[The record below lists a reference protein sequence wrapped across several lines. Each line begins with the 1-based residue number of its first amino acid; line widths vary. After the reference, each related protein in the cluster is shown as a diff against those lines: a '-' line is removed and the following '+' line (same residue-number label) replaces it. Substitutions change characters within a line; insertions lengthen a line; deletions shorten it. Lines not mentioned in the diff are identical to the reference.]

1 MTKPFPTELIMTHAL
16 RLFLGAFVL
25 VFIASCAT
33 TEKATKRF
41 SGAHAAYVVD
51 AAKPET
57 GTLALSLELIDVK
70 LGDEALFCI
79 PAWAPGAYQF
89 VEYGKFI
96 KAVYPI
102 AENGDTLP
110 YAQLSSC
117 VWQIQKAKSL
127 KKVSYIVGETTDL
140 KGGVLWVET
149 TEINSKRIYFNG
161 TNAFGYIDGFKHLP
175 CEVRYKLPSGWK
187 VASAIEVAP
196 NSTEAVAKDYDEL
209 VDAPVLMGKFERA
222 ESMILGKPHSFV
234 IDSDEP
240 FRADSL
246 IKVTDEI
253 VKAHYRLF
261 GELPY
266 AKHLF
271 LFRLVR
277 PKFLSSYGAL
287 EHRNSSAYFMP
298 AGDWRNVRN
307 DQLTN
312 TISHEFFHL
321 WNPKRIHG
329 TLLGSKENGGFD
341 YQNRLYTPNIWFVE
355 GMTDYYAD
363 MLLVRNRVIPAQ
375 AFLDGL
381 LQRLSY
387 MKMFPT
393 ENIESLE
400 ALSLRL
406 ANTESSEE
414 MIPFYIKGTLVAM
427 MLDIELRTLSND
439 KFSADSLLIKMNE
452 QFGKP
457 QKAYPEDSLIYVI
470 QSLSGVDVMP
480 FYTKYV
486 IGVDSLDLSAY
497 FEKVGL
503 ELTMREEETA
513 FAGYLALPDTAD
525 NLIVGFVAPNSEAA
539 KMGVQTGDEIIE
551 IDGIKKEAKETFVQ
565 RVLFY
570 EGQKIGDS
578 TTVVVARG
586 GEPMTLRGKV
596 GKRNI
601 KKQSIEPSRT
611 ASELMR
617 RRRLEMFGF

>member
-1 MTKPFPTELIMTHAL
+1 MIHLLRIAL
-16 RLFLGAFVL
+16 CVFSLA
-25 VFIASCAT
+25 FIASCAT
-33 TEKATKRF
+33 TEKASKRF
-41 SGAHAAYVVD
+41 SGAHVTYLVD
-51 AAKPET
+51 ASRPET
-57 GTLALSLELIDVK
+57 GTLSVTMHLNGMQLS
-70 LGDEALFCI
+70 DEVLFCI

-89 VEYGKFI
+89 IEYGRFI
-96 KAVYPI
+96 KAIYPI
-102 AENGDTLP
+102 AQNGDTLS

-117 VWQIQKAKSL
+117 IWQIQNAKSL
-127 KKVSYIVGETTDL
+127 QKVSYVVGETTDL
-140 KGGVLWVET
+140 KSGVLWVET
-149 TEINSKRIYFNG
+149 TEINFNRVYFNG
-161 TNAFGYIDGFKHLP
+161 TNVFGYINGFKHLP
-175 CEVRYKLPSGWK
+175 CEVTYKLPSGWK
-187 VASAIEVAP
+187 VASAIEIAP
-196 NSTEAVAKDYDEL
+196 NSTEAVANDYDEL

-222 ESMILGKPHSFV
+222 EALILGKPHSFV

-240 FRADSL
+240 FRPDSL
-246 IKVTDEI
+246 IKVTNEI
-253 VKAHYRLF
+253 INAHYRLF

-266 AKHLF
+266 AKHMF

-298 AGDWRNVRN
+298 VGDWRNVRN

-321 WNPKRIHG
+321 WNPKRIYS

-363 MLLVRNRVIPAQ
+363 MLLVRNRIIPPQ

-414 MIPFYIKGTLVAM
+414 MIPFYVKGTLVAM

-439 KFSADSLLIKMNE
+439 TFSADSLLIKMNNA
-452 QFGKP
+452 FGKV
-457 QKAYPEDSLIYVI
+457 QKPYAEDSLIYVI

-503 ELTMREEETA
+503 ELTLREEETA

-525 NLIVGFVAPNSEAA
+525 NLVVGFVAPNSEAA
-539 KMGVQTGDEIIE
+539 KMGVQAGDEIIE
-551 IDGIKKEAKETFVQ
+551 IDGIKKEMKEQFIQ

-586 GEPMTLRGKV
+586 GESIMLRGKV
-596 GKRNI
+596 GKRII
-601 KKQSIEPSRT
+601 KKQSIEPSPT
-611 ASELMR
+611 ASESAQ

>member
-1 MTKPFPTELIMTHAL
+1 MTHFFRIACFAL
-16 RLFLGAFVL
+16 LLFS
-25 VFIASCAT
+25 ISSCAT
-33 TEKATKRF
+33 TERATKRF
-41 SGAHAAYVVD
+41 SGPFVSYIVD
-51 AAKPET
+51 ASKPET
-57 GTLALSLELIDVK
+57 GTIGVTIELHGAQ

-89 VEYGKFI
+89 IEYGKFI
-96 KAVYPI
+96 KAIYPI

-110 YAQLSSC
+110 YAQFSSC
-117 VWQIQKAKSL
+117 VWQIQKAKRL
-127 KKVSYIVGETTDL
+127 KKVSYLVGETTDL

-149 TEINSKRIYFNG
+149 TEINPKRIYFNG
-161 TNAFGYIDGFKHLP
+161 TNVFGYIDGFKHLP
-175 CEVRYKLPSGWK
+175 CEVKYNLPTGWK
-187 VASAIEVAP
+187 VASAIEVQP

-222 ESMILGKPHSFV
+222 EAIILGKPHSFV

-240 FRADSL
+240 YRPDSL

-266 AKHLF
+266 NKYVF

-277 PKFLSSYGAL
+277 PKFLSSFGAL

-298 AGDWRNVRN
+298 VGDWRNVRA

-321 WNPKRIHG
+321 WNPKRIHS

-363 MLLVRNRVIPAQ
+363 MLLVRNHIIPAR

-393 ENIESLE
+393 ENAESLE

-452 QFGKP
+452 AFGKT

-470 QSLSGVDVMP
+470 QNFSGVDMMP

-486 IGVDSLDLSAY
+486 IGIDLLDIEKY

-503 ELTMREEETA
+503 ELTSRDEETA

-525 NLIVGFVAPNSEAA
+525 NLIVGFVMPNSEAA
-539 KMGVQTGDEIIE
+539 KMGVQSGDEIIE
-551 IDGIKKEAKETFVQ
+551 IDGITKNDKERFIQ

-570 EGQKIGDS
+570 EGQKSGDS
-578 TTVVVARG
+578 TTIVVSRG
-586 GEPMTLRGKV
+586 GEPITLRGKV
-596 GKRNI
+596 GTRNI
-601 KKQSIEPSRT
+601 KKKSIEPSKLADET
-611 ASELMR
+611 VR

>member
-1 MTKPFPTELIMTHAL
+1 MTSFLRITLCLFAL
-16 RLFLGAFVL
+16 A
-25 VFIASCAT
+25 FIASCAT

-41 SGAHAAYVVD
+41 SGPHATYFVD
-51 AAKPET
+51 ASQPET
-57 GTLALSLELIDVK
+57 GTLGVTIQLSGVQ
-70 LGDEALFCI
+70 LGNEALFCI

-89 VEYGKFI
+89 IEYGKFI

-102 AENGDTLP
+102 SESGDTLP

-117 VWQIQKAKSL
+117 VWQIQNAKSL
-127 KKVSYIVGETTDL
+127 QKVSYVVGETTDL

-161 TNAFGYIDGFKHLP
+161 TNVFGYINGFKHLP
-175 CEVRYKLPSGWK
+175 CEVTYKLPTDWK
-187 VASAIEVAP
+187 VASAIEVSA
-196 NSTEAVAKDYDEL
+196 NSTEAVANDYDEL
-209 VDAPVLMGKFERA
+209 VDAPVLMGKFERS
-222 ESMILGKPHSFV
+222 ESIILGKPHSFV
-234 IDSDEP
+234 VDSDEP

-246 IKVTDEI
+246 MKVTDEI
-253 VKAHYRLF
+253 IKSHHRLF

-266 AKHLF
+266 TKYLF

-298 AGDWRNVRN
+298 AGDWRNVRS

-312 TISHEFFHL
+312 VISHEFFHL

-329 TLLGSKENGGFD
+329 TLLGSKENDGFD

-355 GMTDYYAD
+355 GITDYYAD
-363 MLLVRNRVIPAQ
+363 MLLSRNHVIPAQ

-393 ENIESLE
+393 ETVESLE

-439 KFSADSLLIKMNE
+439 AFSADSLLIKMNNA
-452 QFGKP
+452 FGKT
-457 QKAYPEDSLIYVI
+457 QKAYSEDSLIYVI

-486 IGVDSLDLSAY
+486 IGVDSIDLSAY
-497 FEKVGL
+497 FEKIGL
-503 ELTMREEETA
+503 ELTLREEETA

-525 NLIVGFVAPNSEAA
+525 NFVVGFVAPNSEAA
-539 KMGVQTGDEIIE
+539 KMGVQSGDEIIE
-551 IDGIKKEAKETFVQ
+551 IDGIKKEMKESFVQ

-586 GEPMTLRGKV
+586 GAPITLRGKV
-596 GKRNI
+596 GKRII
-601 KKQSIEPSRT
+601 KKQSIEPSAL
-611 ASELMR
+611 ASESAR

>member
-1 MTKPFPTELIMTHAL
+1 MTYLL
-16 RLFLGAFVL
+16 RLFSYALAFVL
-25 VFIASCAT
+25 IASCAT
-33 TEKATKRF
+33 SEKVSKRF
-41 SGAHAAYVVD
+41 SGAHTTYLVD
-51 AAKPET
+51 ATKPEA
-57 GTLALSLELIDVK
+57 GTITITLELFDTK

-89 VEYGKFI
+89 VEYGKYI
-96 KAVYPI
+96 TAIYPI

-110 YAQLSSC
+110 YVQLSSC
-117 VWQIQKAKSL
+117 VWQIQKAKLL
-127 KKVSYIVGETTDL
+127 KKVSYVVGESSDL
-140 KGGVLWVET
+140 KSSALWVET
-149 TEINSKRIYFNG
+149 TEINAKRIYFNG
-161 TNAFGYIDGFKHLP
+161 TNVFGYIDGYKHLP
-175 CEVRYKLPSGWK
+175 CEVRYKLPPGWK
-187 VASAIEVAP
+187 VASAIEIAP
-196 NSTEAVAKDYDEL
+196 NSTEAVANDYDEL
-209 VDAPVLMGKFERA
+209 VDAPVLMGKFERT
-222 ESMILGKPHSFV
+222 ESIILGKQHSFV

-240 FRADSL
+240 FRPDSL

-266 AKHLF
+266 AKYLF

-298 AGDWRNVRN
+298 VGDWRRVRF

-321 WNPKRIHG
+321 WNPKRIHS
-329 TLLGSKENGGFD
+329 TLLGSEENGGFD

-355 GMTDYYAD
+355 GITDYYAD
-363 MLLVRNRVIPAQ
+363 MLLVRNHIISPQ

-381 LQRLSY
+381 WQRISY
-387 MKMFPT
+387 MKMFQT
-393 ENIESLE
+393 ENRESLE

-406 ANTESSEE
+406 ANAESTEE

-439 KFSADSLLIKMNE
+439 TFSADSLLIKMNE

-457 QKAYPEDSLIYVI
+457 KRAYPEDSLIYVI
-470 QSLSGVDVMP
+470 QNLSGVDVMP

-486 IGVDSLDLSAY
+486 IGTDSLDLAAY

-503 ELTMREEETA
+503 ELTMRNEETA
-513 FAGYLALPDTAD
+513 FIGYLALPDSAD
-525 NLIVGFVAPNSEAA
+525 NFIVGFVMPNSEAA
-539 KMGVQTGDEIIE
+539 KMGVQSGDEIIE
-551 IDGIKKEAKETFVQ
+551 IDGIKKDRKEQFVQ
-565 RVLFY
+565 RILFY

-578 TTVVVARG
+578 TTVVVSRG
-586 GEPMTLRGKV
+586 GEPITLRGKI

-601 KKQSIEPSRT
+601 KKQSVEPAKT
-611 ASELMR
+611 PSESAR

>member
-1 MTKPFPTELIMTHAL
+1 MLYLYRVLLCALMLIA
-16 RLFLGAFVL
+16 
-25 VFIASCAT
+25 IASCAT
-33 TEKATKRF
+33 TEKVSKRF
-41 SGAHAAYVVD
+41 SGAFVSYTVNAT
-51 AAKPET
+51 KPET
-57 GTLALSLELIDVK
+57 GTLAVTMTLNDVQ
-70 LGDEALFCI
+70 LGDEAFFCI

-89 VEYGKFI
+89 IEYGKFI
-96 KAVYPI
+96 KEIYPI
-102 AENGDTLP
+102 AKNGDTLP
-110 YAQLSSC
+110 YIQMSSG

-127 KKVSYIVGETTDL
+127 KKVSYLVGETTDL
-140 KGGVLWVET
+140 KGSVLWVET
-149 TEINSKRIYFNG
+149 TEINPSRVYFNG
-161 TNAFGYIDGFKHLP
+161 TNVFGYINGFKHLP
-175 CEVRYKLPSGWK
+175 CEVNYKLPSGWK

-196 NSTEAVAKDYDEL
+196 NSNEAVASDYDEL
-209 VDAPVLMGKFERA
+209 VDAPVLMGKFERV
-222 ESMILGKPHSFV
+222 ESIILGKPHSFV

-266 AKHLF
+266 KKYVF

-298 AGDWRNVRN
+298 VGDWRKVRY

-329 TLLGSKENGGFD
+329 TLLGSKENDGFD
-341 YQNRLYTPNIWFVE
+341 YQHRLYTPNIWFVE

-363 MLLVRNRVIPAQ
+363 MLLVRNHIISPQ

-387 MKMFPT
+387 VKMFPT
-393 ENIESLE
+393 ENVESLE
-400 ALSLRL
+400 SLSLRL

-427 MLDIELRTLSND
+427 MLDIELRTLSD
-439 KFSADSLLIKMNE
+439 DRFSADSLLIKMNE
-452 QFGKP
+452 AFGKTG
-457 QKAYPEDSLIYVI
+457 KAYPEDSLIYVI
-470 QSLSGVDVMP
+470 QTLSGVDVMP
-480 FYTKYV
+480 FYAKYV
-486 IGVDSLDLSAY
+486 IGTDSLDIQRY

-503 ELTMREEETA
+503 ELTSRDEETV
-513 FAGYLALPDTAD
+513 FIGYLALPDTAD
-525 NLIVGFVAPNSEAA
+525 NFIVGFVMPNSEAA
-539 KMGVQTGDEIIE
+539 KMGVQSGDEILSV
-551 IDGIKKEAKETFVQ
+551 DGIGKDKKEQFVQ
-565 RVLFY
+565 RVMFY
-570 EGQKIGDS
+570 EGQKVGDS
-578 TTVVVARG
+578 TTVVVSRG
-586 GEPMTLRGKV
+586 GEPITLRGKV
-596 GKRNI
+596 GKRSI
-601 KKQSIEPSRT
+601 KKQAIEPSTT
-611 ASELMR
+611 ANESAR

>member
-1 MTKPFPTELIMTHAL
+1 MTYSL
-16 RLFLGAFVL
+16 RLLLSTLALVL
-25 VFIASCAT
+25 IASCAT
-33 TEKATKRF
+33 TDKATKRF
-41 SGAHAAYVVD
+41 SGPHSTYLVD
-51 AAKPET
+51 ATKPES
-57 GTLALSLELIDVK
+57 GTIAVTLELSGVE
-70 LGDEALFCI
+70 LSNEALFCI

-89 VEYGKFI
+89 IEYGKYI

-110 YAQLSSC
+110 TAQFNSC

-127 KKVSYIVGETTDL
+127 KKVSYIVGETSDI
-140 KGGVLWVET
+140 KSDALWVET
-149 TEINSKRIYFNG
+149 TEINTTRIYFNG
-161 TNAFGYIDGFKHLP
+161 TNVFGYIDGFKYLP
-175 CEVRYKLPSGWK
+175 CEVRYKLLSGWK

-196 NSTEAVAKDYDEL
+196 NSTEAVANDYDEL
-209 VDAPVLMGKFERA
+209 VDAPMLMGKFERV
-222 ESMILGKPHSFV
+222 ESLILGKPHSFV

-240 FRADSL
+240 FRPDSL

-253 VKAHYRLF
+253 VKAHHRLF

-266 AKHLF
+266 AKYVF
-271 LFRLVR
+271 IFRLAR

-298 AGDWRNVRN
+298 VGDWRKVRQ

-312 TISHEFFHL
+312 VISHEFFHL
-321 WNPKRIHG
+321 WNPKRIHS

-363 MLLVRNRVIPAQ
+363 MLLVRNQIISAQ

-387 MKMFPT
+387 MNMFT
-393 ENIESLE
+393 MENVESLE

-439 KFSADSLLIKMNE
+439 TFSADSLLIQMNNV
-452 QFGKP
+452 FGKV
-457 QKAYPEDSLIYVI
+457 QKPYPEDSLIYVI
-470 QSLSGVDVMP
+470 QRLSGVDLMP

-486 IGVDSLDLSAY
+486 IGIDSLDLSAY

-503 ELTMREEETA
+503 ELTWREEETV
-513 FAGYLALPDTAD
+513 FPGYLALPDTAD
-525 NLIVGFVAPNSEAA
+525 NFIVGFVAPNSEAA
-539 KMGVQTGDEIIE
+539 KMGVQSGDEIIE
-551 IDGIKKEAKETFVQ
+551 IDGIKKEMKERFVQ

-570 EGQKIGDS
+570 EGQNIGDS

-586 GEPMTLRGKV
+586 GEPITLRGKV

-601 KKQSIEPSRT
+601 KKRSLEPSTT
-611 ASELMR
+611 ASKSAR
-617 RRRLEMFGF
+617 RRRLEMFNF

>member
-1 MTKPFPTELIMTHAL
+1 MLIA
-16 RLFLGAFVL
+16 V
-25 VFIASCAT
+25 ASCAT
-33 TEKATKRF
+33 TEKVSKRF
-41 SGAHAAYVVD
+41 SGAFVSYTVD
-51 AAKPET
+51 ATKPET
-57 GTLALSLELIDVK
+57 GTLAITMTLNNMQ
-70 LGDEALFCI
+70 LGDEVLFCV

-89 VEYGKFI
+89 IEYGKFI
-96 KAVYPI
+96 KAIYPI
-102 AENGDTLP
+102 SERGDTLP

-117 VWQIQKAKSL
+117 VWQVQKAKSL
-127 KKVSYIVGETTDL
+127 KKVSYLVGETTDL

-149 TEINSKRIYFNG
+149 TEINPNRIYFNG
-161 TNAFGYIDGFKHLP
+161 TNVFGYINGFKQVS
-175 CEVRYKLPSGWK
+175 CEVAYKLPKDWK

-196 NSTEAVAKDYDEL
+196 NTTEAVASDYDEL

-222 ESMILGKPHSFV
+222 ESLILGKPHSFV

-266 AKHLF
+266 NKYVF

-298 AGDWRNVRN
+298 IGDWRKVRY

-329 TLLGSKENGGFD
+329 TLLGGKENGGFD

-355 GMTDYYAD
+355 GTTDYYAD
-363 MLLVRNRVIPAQ
+363 MLLVRNRTISPQ

-393 ENIESLE
+393 ENVESLE
-400 ALSLRL
+400 SLSLRL

-439 KFSADSLLIKMNE
+439 RFSADSLLIKMNNA
-452 QFGKP
+452 FGKI
-457 QKAYPEDSLIYVI
+457 QKAYPDDSLIHVI
-470 QSLSGVDVMP
+470 QSLSGVDMMP
-480 FYTKYV
+480 FYAKYV
-486 IGVDSLDLSAY
+486 IGTDSLDINAY
-497 FEKVGL
+497 FEEVGL
-503 ELTMREEETA
+503 ELTSREEETI
-513 FAGYLALPDTAD
+513 FVGYLALPDTAD
-525 NLIVGFVAPNSEAA
+525 NFIVGFVMPNSEAA
-539 KMGVQTGDEIIE
+539 KMGVQSGDQIIAV
-551 IDGIKKEAKETFVQ
+551 DGISKDQKEQFVQ
-565 RVLFY
+565 RVMFY

-578 TTVVVARG
+578 TTVVVTRG
-586 GEPMTLRGKV
+586 GAPITLRGKV
-596 GKRNI
+596 GKRTI
-601 KKQSIEPSRT
+601 KKQSIEPSSI
-611 ASELMR
+611 ASEVAR